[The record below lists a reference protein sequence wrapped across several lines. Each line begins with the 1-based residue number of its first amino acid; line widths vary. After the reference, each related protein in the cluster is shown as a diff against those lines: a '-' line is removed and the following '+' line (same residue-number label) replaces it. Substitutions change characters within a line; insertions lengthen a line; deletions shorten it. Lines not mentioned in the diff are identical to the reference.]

1 MTDPARVLLV
11 EDDPDI
17 SDLLRLHLTDAGY
30 RVEAVKDGAFALQLG
45 LSERFDLVVLDVML
59 PGMNGVEVC
68 RRLRDE
74 GRTVPVLM
82 LTAQGSETDRV
93 LGLETGADDYVPKP
107 FSVREVLAR
116 VRSLLRR
123 VEYDRPPSDLDET
136 LRFGTLA
143 VFPQRARVEVDGE
156 PVEMTKKELEL
167 LVHLARHPGRVF
179 SRQELL
185 DDVWGLQFAGY
196 GHTVNTHI
204 NRLRAKVEPD
214 PSSPRFVQ
222 TVWGVGYRFAEPSSM
237 PSPATS

>member
-1 MTDPARVLLV
+1 MTDAPRVLLV

-17 SDLLRLHLTDAGY
+17 ADLLELHLTDAGY
-30 RVEAVKDGAFALQLG
+30 RVEPVRDGAFALQLA
-45 LSERFDLVVLDVML
+45 LSERFDLIVLDLML
-59 PGMNGVEVC
+59 PGLNGVEVC
-68 RRLRDE
+68 RTLRE
-74 GRTVPVLM
+74 KGRTVPVLM

-116 VRSLLRR
+116 VRALLRR
-123 VEYDRPPSDLDET
+123 VDYEKPPVDPDET
-136 LRFGTLA
+136 LEFGALA
-143 VFPQRARVEVDGE
+143 VYPQRARVEVDGE

-185 DDVWGLQFAGY
+185 DDVWGVQFAGY

-214 PSSPRFVQ
+214 PSSPQFVQ
-222 TVWGVGYRFAEPSSM
+222 TVWGVGYRFAESSSM
-237 PSPATS
+237 ASPTS